1 MPIRKYSQVTRDDYE
16 KWRRENRPYREK
28 VKSDSRRLHYHLMP
42 ETGWLNDPNGLCQ
55 LDKTFHIYYQY
66 TPFEPTG
73 EIKLWN
79 HVTTR
84 DFVHYEDYGPALF
97 PDQEFDAHGVYS
109 GSAFLENGQLHY
121 FYTGNVKYFD
131 RPDYDYVLSGRGSN
145 TVHFTSRD
153 GFHFSPKELL
163 MTTDDYPE
171 DISCHVRDPKI
182 LKCGG
187 RYYMALGARRKDDRG
202 LVLIYRSDDL
212 SRWEYFSRIETSL
225 PFGYMWECPD
235 LFFLDGELCLIC
247 CPQGVPHAGIRY
259 ANVYQC
265 VFMRIDADFEKG
277 IFRVKEERLLPAG
290 DFAGTENG
298 QDGSESRP
306 EELPGGTPGELPGET
321 PGGTPGELPG
331 RAPGRILD
339 FQSVDSGFDF
349 YAPQSFED
357 EAGRRLLIGWMG
369 IPDADYDNP
378 TTDCGWQHALTI
390 PRELHVRDGRLVQTP
405 ASELKALRTSRAD
418 FSSVQD
424 FHRAVQELTR
434 ASEAASENARGCTP
448 PDGAGSAD
456 GIYGGLSF
464 EAIISFSRCHSM
476 ELTLRDGVFL
486 RYEEQAQAAGG
497 FRGNA
502 LPSDSPFKGNPAR
515 LRPEDETPSGIL
527 TLTFEK
533 GGFGRESR
541 SVRLSSLSSLQV
553 FSDTTSLEIFVNG
566 GEQVLTSRAYSGFA
580 PLCLSGDCEA
590 SGSFFVLSPF
600 LVAKR
605 RPQKGLCAIGEALVD
620 FIPEKKGLRL
630 MDVEGFKRA
639 AGGAPCNVAAAV
651 SRLGLPARML
661 TKVGRDAFGSYLL
674 KTMAQAGIDTS
685 CILEDEQG
693 ETALA
698 FVSLAAD
705 GNRDFQFYRKNSADL
720 RYSPEDIPA
729 NALDGFGI
737 LHFCSIDLVD
747 SPMKEAHRSLIRTA
761 AERNVLISFDPNLR
775 PSLWNDDETL
785 KQTVLEFLPQAHIV
799 KLSDEE
805 LFFLTGETD
814 IDRALPVLLSGR
826 TQCVIYT
833 KGAKGADVFTKT
845 CRASRPGLKITAR
858 DTTGAGDS
866 FIGAFLYCILR
877 MEQTDLSA
885 LTVSK
890 LESILDFS
898 NAYAAHTASFEGAIP
913 AMTDEDGLAGWM
925 EETFHKKGGVFLP

>member
-16 KWRRENRPYREK
+16 EWYRENRPYREK

-55 LDKTFHIYYQY
+55 FDKTFHIYYQY

-109 GSAFLENGQLHY
+109 GSAFLENGQIHY

-131 RPDYDYVLSGRGSN
+131 RPDYDYILSGRGSN

-163 MTTDDYPE
+163 MTTADYPE

-182 LKCGG
+182 LKHKG

-235 LFFLDGELCLIC
+235 LFFLDGQLCLIC

-277 IFRVKEERLLPAG
+277 IFQVKEERFLPAG
-290 DFAGTENG
+290 DFAETENG
-298 QDGSESRP
+298 QDNPALR
-306 EELPGGTPGELPGET
+306 PGELPGGVPE
-321 PGGTPGELPG
+321 
-331 RAPGRILD
+331 RILD

-390 PRELHVRDGRLVQTP
+390 PRELHVRDGHLVQAP
-405 ASELKALRTSRAD
+405 AAELKALRTSRAD
-418 FSSVQD
+418 FSSARELC
-424 FHRAVQELTR
+424 RAVQELVR
-434 ASEAASENARGCTP
+434 ASAAPSENARGCTQ
-448 PDGAGSAD
+448 PDGTDGTDRANGTDSA
-456 GIYGGLSF
+456 LAF
-464 EAIISFSRCHSM
+464 EAVISFSRCHSM

-486 RYEEQAQAAGG
+486 RYEKEAAADG
-497 FRGNA
+497 
-502 LPSDSPFKGNPAR
+502 
-515 LRPEDETPSGIL
+515 GIL

-541 SVRLSSLSSLQV
+541 SVRLSSLRLLQV

-590 SGSFFVLSPF
+590 SGSFFGLSPF

-605 RPQKGLCAIGEALVD
+605 HPQKGLCAIGEALID

-630 MDVEGFKRA
+630 MDVDGFKRA

-661 TKVGRDAFGSYLL
+661 TKVGRDAFGKYLL
-674 KTMAQAGIDTS
+674 KTLAQAGIDTS
-685 CILEDEQG
+685 CILEDGQG

-705 GNRDFQFYRKNSADL
+705 GNRDFKFYRKNSADL
-720 RYSPEDIPA
+720 RYSPEDIPE

-775 PSLWNDDETL
+775 PSLWNDDEAL
-785 KQTVLEFLPQAHIV
+785 RQTVLKFLPLAHIV

-814 IDRALPVLLSGR
+814 IDRALPALLSGR

-833 KGAKGADVFTKT
+833 KGAKGADVFTRT

-866 FIGAFLYCILR
+866 FIGSFLYCILR
-877 MEQTDLSA
+877 TEQTELSS
-885 LTVSK
+885 LTVSQ

-913 AMTDEDGLAGWM
+913 AMADEDGLARWM
-925 EETFHKKGGVFLP
+925 EETFHKKG